1 MFGGVSTVFSN
12 SGYHSARALRW
23 NREADAPTM
32 KHPIV
37 GNKYINIFFIKQTL
51 FYNFCGNNLR
61 RFLFGNASGF

>member
-12 SGYHSARALRW
+12 NGYHSASALRW

-37 GNKYINIFFIKQTL
+37 GNKYINIFFIKQL
-51 FYNFCGNNLR
+51 VFLQLLWKQRSSFFVRENV
-61 RFLFGNASGF
+61 RF